1 MGSRTRVQFGKN
13 PNRMFFGLIP
23 SSVCQNFLTFKF
35 HFWVSF
41 RVGTRKKVFFEIL
54 IWQENFSQ
62 ILIVYFEDRVVEDRL
77 VEDRSVF
84 AH

>member
-1 MGSRTRVQFGKN
+1 
-13 PNRMFFGLIP
+13 MFFGLIP
-23 SSVCQNFLTFKF
+23 SSVCRNFLTFKF

-62 ILIVYFEDRVVEDRL
+62 ILILYFEDRVVEDRL
-77 VEDRSVF
+77 VENHSAF
-84 AH
+84 AD